1 MSERTVLASSLRLT
15 KLPELRAVVST
26 SVKDSPFIRCLKK
39 EPTDYTP
46 VWLMRQAGR
55 YQSEYRE
62 IRKKV
67 GFLELCK
74 TPSLA
79 AEVTV
84 MAVNQLN
91 VDAGII
97 FADILLPLENLG
109 LGLRFAE
116 GDGPVLDNPIKTVA
130 DVDALPD
137 FDPRDELS
145 YVLEAIKTVCA
156 EFDGRTPLIG
166 FAGAPFTLASYAIE
180 GGGSKNYVHTKTLMY
195 KEPQV
200 WDTLMRKL
208 SDITSRYLLAQVEAG
223 ASAVQIFDSW
233 VGALSPFDYER
244 FVLPYM
250 KDLVGTLK
258 GHAPVIYFGTMTNGL
273 LPLMSQTD
281 ADVLGVDW
289 RIDLDYGW
297 GLIGKDKAIQGNL
310 DPLVLFADK
319 DEIERQ
325 VKEVLAKAAGRP
337 GHVFNLGHGILPK
350 TPVEN
355 VQYLVELVHE
365 LTKK

>member
-1 MSERTVLASSLRLT
+1 M
-15 KLPELRAVVST
+15 VST
-26 SVKDSPFIRCLKK
+26 SVKDSQFIRCLKRQ
-39 EPTDYTP
+39 PTDYTP

-74 TPSLA
+74 TPALA

-84 MAVNQLN
+84 MAVNQLG

-116 GDGPVLDNPIKTVA
+116 GDGPVLDNPIKTA
-130 DVDALPD
+130 SDVDALRD
-137 FDPRDELS
+137 FDPEEELG
-145 YVLEAIKTVCA
+145 YVLEAIAQVCD
-156 EFDGRTPLIG
+156 EFDKKVPLIG

-180 GGGSKNYVHTKTLMY
+180 GGGSRNYENTKCLMY
-195 KEPQV
+195 REPVV
-200 WDTLMRKL
+200 WDKLMRKL
-208 SDITSRYLLAQVEAG
+208 SEITSRYLIAQVKAG

-233 VGALSPFDYER
+233 VGSLSPMDYER

-250 KDLVGTLK
+250 KDVVNTLR

-273 LPLMSQTD
+273 LRLMSQTG
-281 ADVLGVDW
+281 ADVVGVDW
-289 RIDLDYGW
+289 RIDLDEGW
-297 GLIGKDKAIQGNL
+297 DLIGHDKGIQGNL

-319 DEIERQ
+319 DEIEKQ
-325 VKEVLAKAAGRP
+325 VRAILQKADGKP
-337 GHVFNLGHGILPK
+337 GHVFNLGHGILPR

-355 VQYLVELVHE
+355 AKYLVELVHD